1 MTRPVDRWPRVNGPV
16 LMVCLIS
23 VLHVQRII
31 HSSFSFHL
39 KGQVDVVKY
48 PASDKSDRTLT
59 PDPDV
64 LSYKSGRSGKSS
76 KSSRSGIFSVDK
88 SLLDNIADIAG

>member
-1 MTRPVDRWPRVNGPV
+1 MKSPRET
-16 LMVCLIS
+16 MS
-23 VLHVQRII
+23 VPFYQGLVYAG
-31 HSSFSFHL
+31 FSFHL
-39 KGQVDVVKY
+39 KGQEDVVKY
-48 PASDKSDRTLT
+48 PASDRTLT

-76 KSSRSGIFSVDK
+76 KSSRSGISSVDK